1 MKSPSSS
8 SSASL
13 SASTFLLLAL
23 VLPTVLAL
31 PAIPRSRS
39 NPTRASATARAHASA
54 TPKPTRASS
63 KDSAASPLWV
73 KLNANFYIPGQERKA
88 SNSTTTTA
96 PSASIPTT
104 SPVVERREVAM
115 DEFDDELHYYSY
127 DKRCDCT
134 KTVTKVVDRAAKT
147 TAKAKTTKKA
157 TTTKKKTTTTK
168 KKTTTTKATAT
179 TRPATTMASNKGL
192 GDGQTFWKQKTTF
205 GSMESFATDVVK
217 KWVWGYP
224 SNVKIVQGVPA
235 SKWTGGKQLDSSSA
249 LQVAYPKG
257 SRNPS
262 KYPIG
267 GVGLYSEK
275 LDLSQASNVSFS
287 YSVFFEKGFE
297 FNKGGKLPGLFGGK
311 SACSGG
317 SSAQDCFSTRLM
329 FRTGGKGE
337 VSLDSDACSL
347 EVSAI
352 DWVFPT
358 PWHAQLYLYA
368 PREKQVSALC
378 NLKPLSFCNSY
389 YGMSIGRGSW
399 TFKTGEWTDIRQDI
413 WLNTPGKANGGFN
426 IWVNGKIVLTSSQVY
441 YRNSAVGN
449 VATNGTASNMTLI
462 DYDALPAGTQIPNGG
477 FSTSGNGTFQAPTG
491 VVKVIGAHPTGAN
504 GLPLLHTPRPNPND
518 AWLRKRG
525 ADRHNAE
532 PTRAPQMIVRPGGQR
547 ARALAQKRDA
557 AKLERLAL
565 EKRVYELEQVASDIE
580 MGAPSTEAARID
592 AEYFA
597 ERNRREEESN
607 LSKRAAKVTL
617 PTGFIGIMFNTFFG
631 GSDSTWNSAKLQYSY
646 FNGLRLDINS

>member
-1 MKSPSSS
+1 MKSSTAS

-13 SASTFLLLAL
+13 SASRLLLLAL
-23 VLPTVLAL
+23 VLPTALAL
-31 PAIPRSRS
+31 PAIPRSRT
-39 NPTRASATARAHASA
+39 NPSRASATATATA
-54 TPKPTRASS
+54 TPKATRAATE
-63 KDSAASPLWV
+63 DEVPSPLWV
-73 KLNANFYIPGQERKA
+73 KLKADFYIPGQERKA
-88 SNSTTTTA
+88 LNGTNSTTSA
-96 PSASIPTT
+96 PSVSLPTT
-104 SPVVERREVAM
+104 SPVIEKRVVAM
-115 DEFDDELHYYSY
+115 DEDEDDLHYYSF
-127 DKRCDCT
+127 DKRCACT
-134 KTVTKVVDRAAKT
+134 KIITKTAVVERAAKT
-147 TAKAKTTKKA
+147 TAKAKTAKKA

-168 KKTTTTKATAT
+168 GKTTTTKKTTAKAAAT
-179 TRPATTMASNKGL
+179 TRASTTLASSNAL
-192 GDGQTFWKQKTTF
+192 GDGKTFWKQKKTF

-224 SNVKIVQGVPA
+224 QNVKVVQGVPA
-235 SKWTGGKQLDSSSA
+235 SKWAGGKQLDSASA

-275 LDLSQASNVSFS
+275 LDLSQASNVSLS

-317 SSAQDCFSTRLM
+317 SSAEDCFSTRLM

-337 VSLDSDACSL
+337 
-347 EVSAI
+347 
-352 DWVFPT
+352 
-358 PWHAQLYLYA
+358 LYLYA
-368 PREKQVSALC
+368 PREKQVAALC
-378 NLKPLSFCNSY
+378 TLKPLSFCNSY

-426 IWVNGKIVLTSSQVY
+426 IWVNGKIVLTSSKVY
-441 YRNSAVGN
+441 YRNSPVGN
-449 VATNGTASNMTLI
+449 VVTNGTASNFTLI
-462 DYDALPAGTQIPNGG
+462 DYDGLPAGTQIPNGG
-477 FSTSGNGTFQAPTG
+477 FSTTGGNGTFQPPPS
-491 VVKVIGAHPTGAN
+491 VVKVIVANPTGAN
-504 GLPLLHTPRPNPND
+504 GLPLLHTPRPNPSD

-525 ADRHNAE
+525 ADRHNAAPV
-532 PTRAPQMIVRPGGQR
+532 PTRAPQMIFRPGGQR
-547 ARALAQKRDA
+547 ARAMAQKRDA
-557 AKLERLAL
+557 AELERLAL

-580 MGAPSTEAARID
+580 MGAPSTEATRIES
-592 AEYFA
+592 EYF
-597 ERNRREEESN
+597 EGLKRREEENN
-607 LSKRAAKVTL
+607 LSKRATKVTL